1 MTLFSLR
8 SEYALRALTEIARWR
23 AAGHAEPLAIEEIA
37 RRQDIPRKFLE
48 QILVT
53 LKRAGLVQSRRGQA
67 GGYLIELDPESIR
80 LRDVLGAIESLP
92 AGAAER
98 GAEPPTP
105 IARAVRKSFQEIED
119 VFYGA
124 LSDRTLADLMELSR
138 TERSQPMY
146 HI

>member
-23 AAGHAEPLAIEEIA
+23 AAGHGEPLSIEEISK
-37 RRQDIPRKFLE
+37 RQEIPRKFLE
-48 QILVT
+48 QILVN

-67 GGYLIELDPESIR
+67 GGYLLELEPQEIR

-92 AGAAER
+92 AGASER
-98 GAEPPTP
+98 GNEPATP
-105 IARAVRKSFQEIED
+105 VARAVRKSFQDIEQ
-119 VFYGA
+119 VFYEA
-124 LSDRTLADLMELSR
+124 LNERTVADLMELSR
-138 TERSQPMY
+138 SERSQPMY